1 MSDAGCFPIRPRGD
15 TRRFIQRTECTIRM
29 GPAFI
34 YQIIDLN
41 KKFGQRELLKN
52 INLAFYPGAKIG
64 LLGRNGAGKSTLMK
78 IMAGIDR
85 DYDGEA
91 RLADGY
97 TVGYL
102 EQEPRLDP
110 AKTVFENVMDA
121 VDHSRAVLRRFEE
134 INARLGEPLDDKE
147 MEKLLA
153 EQATVQDEIDAKNL
167 WDLDRQVE
175 IAMDAMNLPPGDWGV
190 ANLSGGERRRVAL
203 CKLLLEKPD
212 LLLLDEPTNHL
223 DAESVNWLERHL
235 AEYVGTVVAVTH
247 DRYFLDNVAKWI
259 LEVDHGRGIP
269 FEGNY
274 SSWLEQKKAR
284 LEMEEKQASTR
295 QKTLDKELEWIRMSP
310 KARQAK
316 SKARVAAYEKLAA
329 EQAAV
334 RDSEI
339 EIFIPASRNL
349 GDQVIDV
356 ENISKSFGDKL
367 LFENLSFKLPP
378 GGIVGIIGPNG
389 AGKTTL
395 FRMLVGQEKPDT
407 GTVKVG
413 ATVDIGY
420 VDQNRDALDPNKTVF
435 EEISGGHDTIELGKR
450 TVNARSYVAKF
461 NFMGPD
467 QQKKVGTLSGGER
480 NRVHLAK
487 LLRGGAN
494 LLLLDE
500 PTNDLDV
507 DTLRSLEEGISS
519 FAGSVVV
526 ITHDR
531 WFLDRLA
538 THIIAFEGDGYV
550 HVCEGNFEVYE
561 RSRKERLGVDADEP
575 HRFRYKKLT
584 H

>member
-1 MSDAGCFPIRPRGD
+1 
-15 TRRFIQRTECTIRM
+15 M

-34 YQIIDLN
+34 FQITDLT

-52 INLAFYPGAKIG
+52 INIAFYPGAKIG

-78 IMAGIDR
+78 IMAGLDTEF
-85 DYDGEA
+85 DGET

-102 EQEPRLDP
+102 RQEPQLDP
-110 AKTVFENVMDA
+110 EKTVFENVMEA

-134 INARLGEPLDDKE
+134 INARLGEPLDDAE
-147 MEKLLA
+147 MEKLLT
-153 EQATVQDEIDAKNL
+153 EQATVQDEIDVKNL

-175 IAMDAMNLPPGDWGV
+175 IAMDAMNLPPADWAV
-190 ANLSGGERRRVAL
+190 TNLSGGERRRVAL

-223 DAESVNWLERHL
+223 DAESVDWLERHL
-235 AEYVGTVVAVTH
+235 AEYTGTVVAVTH

-274 SSWLEQKKAR
+274 TSWLQQKKAR
-284 LEMEEKQASTR
+284 LELEEKVVSTR

-316 SKARVAAYEKLAA
+316 SKARVASYEKLAA

-339 EIFIPASRNL
+339 EIFIPASRSL

-356 ENISKSFGDKL
+356 ENISKAFGDKL
-367 LFENLSFKLPP
+367 LFENLSFRLPP

-413 ATVDIGY
+413 ATVDVGY
-420 VDQNRDALDPNKTVF
+420 VDQNRDALDADKTVF

-561 RSRKERLGVDADEP
+561 RSRKERQGVAADEP
-575 HRFRYKKLT
+575 HRFRHKKLT

>member
-1 MSDAGCFPIRPRGD
+1 
-15 TRRFIQRTECTIRM
+15 M

-34 YQIIDLN
+34 YQIVDLT

-85 DYDGEA
+85 EYEGEA
-91 RLADGY
+91 RLAEGY
-97 TVGYL
+97 AAGYL
-102 EQEPRLDP
+102 EQEPHLDLE
-110 AKTVFENVMDA
+110 KTVFENVMNGA
-121 VDHSRAVLRRFEE
+121 EQSRAVLRRYEE
-134 INARLGEPLDDKE
+134 INARFAEPLSDAE

-153 EQATVQDEIDAKNL
+153 EQARVQDEIDAKNL

-175 IAMDAMNLPPGDWGV
+175 IAMDAMNLPPGDWSV
-190 ANLSGGERRRVAL
+190 TNLSGGERRRVAL
-203 CKLLLEKPD
+203 CRLLLEKPD

-223 DAESVNWLERHL
+223 DADSVHWLERHL

-274 SSWLEQKKAR
+274 SSWLQQKKAR
-284 LEMEEKQASTR
+284 LELEEKQASAR

-316 SKARVAAYEKLAA
+316 SKARVASYEKLAA
-329 EQAAV
+329 EQAAT
-334 RDSEI
+334 RDSEV
-339 EIFIPASRNL
+339 EIFIPASRPL
-349 GDQVIDV
+349 GDLVIEA
-356 ENISKSFGDKL
+356 ENISKAFGDKL
-367 LFENLSFKLPP
+367 LFEDVSFRLPP

-389 AGKTTL
+389 ADKTTL
-395 FRMLVGQEKPDT
+395 FRMLVGLDKPDS
-407 GTVKVG
+407 GTITVG
-413 ATVDIGY
+413 STVDIGY
-420 VDQNRDALDPNKTVF
+420 VDQSRDALDPTKTVF

-487 LLRGGAN
+487 LLRGGSN

-507 DTLRSLEEGISS
+507 DTLRSLEEGITH

-561 RSRKERLGVDADEP
+561 NSRKERLGENADEP
-575 HRFRYKKLT
+575 HRFRYKKLQR
-584 H
+584 

>member
-1 MSDAGCFPIRPRGD
+1 
-15 TRRFIQRTECTIRM
+15 M

-34 YQIIDLN
+34 FQVSDLH

-52 INLAFYPGAKIG
+52 VNLAFYPGAKIG

-78 IMAGIDR
+78 IMAGIDK
-85 DYDGEA
+85 DFDGEA
-91 RLADGY
+91 RLAEGY

-102 EQEPRLDP
+102 EQEPQLDLT
-110 AKTVFENVMDA
+110 KTVFENVMDA

-134 INARLGEPLDDKE
+134 INTRLGEPMSDGE

-190 ANLSGGERRRVAL
+190 TNLSGGERRRVAL

-274 SSWLEQKKAR
+274 SSWLQQKKAR
-284 LEMEEKQASTR
+284 LELEEKTVSAR
-295 QKTLDKELEWIRMSP
+295 QKTLDKELEWVRMSP

-316 SKARVAAYEKLAA
+316 SKARMASYEKLAA

-334 RDSEI
+334 RDQDI
-339 EIFIPASRNL
+339 EIFIPASRPL

-356 ENISKSFGDKL
+356 DNISKAFGDKL
-367 LFENLSFKLPP
+367 LFENVSFKLPP

-395 FRMLVGQEKPDT
+395 FRMLVGAEQPDT

-435 EEISGGHDTIELGKR
+435 EEISEGHDTIELGKR

-507 DTLRSLEEGISS
+507 DTLRALEEALLS
-519 FAGSVVV
+519 FAGCAVV
-526 ITHDR
+526 ISHDR
-531 WFLDRLA
+531 WFLDRVA
-538 THIIAFEGDGYV
+538 THVLAFEGDSQV
-550 HVCEGNFEVYE
+550 TWFEGNFEAYE
-561 RSRKERLGVDADEP
+561 EHRHELLGDEADRP
-575 HRFRYKKLT
+575 HRISYKRLT
-584 H
+584 RD

>member
-1 MSDAGCFPIRPRGD
+1 
-15 TRRFIQRTECTIRM
+15 M

-34 YQIIDLN
+34 FQITELT

-85 DYDGEA
+85 EYDGEA

-102 EQEPRLDP
+102 EQEPKLDP

-121 VDHSRAVLRRFEE
+121 VGHSRAVLRRFEE
-134 INARLGEPLDDKE
+134 INTRLGEPIDDAE

-153 EQATVQDEIDAKNL
+153 EQASVQDEIDAKNL

-175 IAMDAMNLPPGDWGV
+175 IAMDAMNLPPADWAV
-190 ANLSGGERRRVAL
+190 TNLSGGERRRVAL

-223 DAESVNWLERHL
+223 DAESVNWLETHL
-235 AEYVGTVVAVTH
+235 AEYTGTVVAVTH

-284 LEMEEKQASTR
+284 LEIEEKQASTR

-316 SKARVAAYEKLAA
+316 SKARVSAYEKLAA
-329 EQAAV
+329 EQAAA

-339 EIFIPASRNL
+339 EIFIPASRSL

-356 ENISKSFGDKL
+356 DNISKAFGDKL

-395 FRMLVGQEKPDT
+395 FRMLVGQEKPDS
-407 GTVKVG
+407 GTIKVG

-420 VDQNRDALDPNKTVF
+420 VDQNRDALDPGKTVF

-450 TVNARSYVAKF
+450 TVNARSYVAKV

-561 RSRKERLGVDADEP
+561 RSRKERLGIGADEP

>member
-1 MSDAGCFPIRPRGD
+1 
-15 TRRFIQRTECTIRM
+15 M

-34 YQIIDLN
+34 FQISDLN

-78 IMAGIDR
+78 IMAGIDKEF
-85 DYDGEA
+85 DGEA
-91 RLADGY
+91 RLAEGY

-102 EQEPRLDP
+102 EQEPKLDP

-121 VDHSRAVLRRFEE
+121 VDHSRAVLRRYEE
-134 INARLGEPLDDKE
+134 INARFAEPLGDDE

-153 EQATVQDEIDAKNL
+153 EQARVQDEIDAKNL

-190 ANLSGGERRRVAL
+190 TNLSGGERRRVAL

-235 AEYVGTVVAVTH
+235 AEYTGTVVAVTH
-247 DRYFLDNVAKWI
+247 DRYFLDNVAQWI
-259 LEVDHGRGIP
+259 LEVDHGRGMP

-274 SSWLEQKKAR
+274 SSWLQQKKAR
-284 LEMEEKQASTR
+284 LELEEKQASAR
-295 QKTLDKELEWIRMSP
+295 QKTLDKELEWVRMSP

-316 SKARVAAYEKLAA
+316 SKARMAAYEKLAA

-334 RDSEI
+334 RDSEV
-339 EIFIPASRNL
+339 EIFIPASRPL

-356 ENISKSFGDKL
+356 ENISKAFGDKL
-367 LFENLSFKLPP
+367 LFENLSFRLPP

-395 FRMLVGQEKPDT
+395 FRMLVGAEQPDA

-413 ATVDIGY
+413 STVDIGY
-420 VDQNRDALDPNKTVF
+420 VDQNRDALDPEKTVF

-487 LLRGGAN
+487 LLRGGSN

-507 DTLRSLEEGISS
+507 DTLRSLEEGITS

-538 THIIAFEGDGYV
+538 THIIAFEGDGSV
-550 HVCEGNFEVYE
+550 PVCEGTFEVYE
-561 RSRKERLGVDADEP
+561 RSRKERLGLDADEP

-584 H
+584 K

>member
-1 MSDAGCFPIRPRGD
+1 
-15 TRRFIQRTECTIRM
+15 M

-34 YQIIDLN
+34 FQVSDLH

-52 INLAFYPGAKIG
+52 VNLAFYPGAKIG

-78 IMAGIDR
+78 IMAGIDK
-85 DYDGEA
+85 DFDGEA
-91 RLADGY
+91 RLAEGY

-102 EQEPRLDP
+102 EQEPQLDLT
-110 AKTVFENVMDA
+110 KTVFENVMDA

-134 INARLGEPLDDKE
+134 INTRLGEPMSDGE

-190 ANLSGGERRRVAL
+190 TNLSGGERRRVAL

-235 AEYVGTVVAVTH
+235 AEYLGTVVAVTH

-274 SSWLEQKKAR
+274 SSWLQQKKAR
-284 LEMEEKQASTR
+284 LQLEEKTVSAR
-295 QKTLDKELEWIRMSP
+295 QKTLDKELEWVRMSP

-316 SKARVAAYEKLAA
+316 SKARLASYEKLAA

-334 RDSEI
+334 RDQDI
-339 EIFIPASRNL
+339 EIFIPASRPL

-356 ENISKSFGDKL
+356 DNISKAFGDKL
-367 LFENLSFKLPP
+367 LFENVSFKLPP

-395 FRMLVGQEKPDT
+395 FRMLVGAEQPDT

-420 VDQNRDALDPNKTVF
+420 VDQNRDALDPDKTVF

-507 DTLRSLEEGISS
+507 DTLRSLEEGITS

-561 RSRKERLGVDADEP
+561 RSRRERLGIAADEP
-575 HRFRYKKLT
+575 HRFRYRKLT

>member
-1 MSDAGCFPIRPRGD
+1 
-15 TRRFIQRTECTIRM
+15 M

-34 YQIIDLN
+34 FQITDLH

-85 DYDGEA
+85 EYDGET

-102 EQEPRLDP
+102 QQEPQLDP
-110 AKTVFENVMDA
+110 KKTVFDNVMDA

-134 INARLGEPLDDKE
+134 INARLGEPLDDGE

-175 IAMDAMNLPPGDWGV
+175 IAMDAMNLPPGDWAV
-190 ANLSGGERRRVAL
+190 TNLSGGERRRVAL

-223 DAESVNWLERHL
+223 DAESVNWLETHL
-235 AEYVGTVVAVTH
+235 AEYTGTVVAVTH

-316 SKARVAAYEKLAA
+316 SKARVSAYEKLAA
-329 EQAAV
+329 EQAAA

-339 EIFIPASRNL
+339 EIFIPASRSL

-356 ENISKSFGDKL
+356 ENISKAFGDKL

-395 FRMLVGQEKPDT
+395 FRMLVGQEKPDS

-413 ATVDIGY
+413 STVDIGY
-420 VDQNRDALDPNKTVF
+420 VDQNRDALDPSKTVF

-480 NRVHLAK
+480 NRVHLAQ

-561 RSRKERLGVDADEP
+561 RSRKERLGMAADEP
-575 HRFRYKKLT
+575 HRFRYKKLQ

>member
-1 MSDAGCFPIRPRGD
+1 
-15 TRRFIQRTECTIRM
+15 M

-34 YQIIDLN
+34 FQITDLH

-85 DYDGEA
+85 EYDGET

-102 EQEPRLDP
+102 QQEPQLDP
-110 AKTVFENVMDA
+110 KKTVFDNVMDA

-134 INARLGEPLDDKE
+134 INARLGEPLDDDE

-175 IAMDAMNLPPGDWGV
+175 IAMDAMNLPPGDWAV
-190 ANLSGGERRRVAL
+190 TNLSGGERRRVAL

-223 DAESVNWLERHL
+223 DAESVNWLETHL
-235 AEYVGTVVAVTH
+235 AEYTGTVVAVTH

-316 SKARVAAYEKLAA
+316 SKARVSAYEKLAA
-329 EQAAV
+329 EQAAA

-339 EIFIPASRNL
+339 EIFIPASRSL

-356 ENISKSFGDKL
+356 ENISKAFGDKL

-395 FRMLVGQEKPDT
+395 FRMLVGQEKPDS

-413 ATVDIGY
+413 STVDIGY
-420 VDQNRDALDPNKTVF
+420 VDQNRDALDSSKTVF

-561 RSRKERLGVDADEP
+561 RSRKERLGMAADEP
-575 HRFRYKKLT
+575 HRFRYKKLQ

>member
-1 MSDAGCFPIRPRGD
+1 
-15 TRRFIQRTECTIRM
+15 M

-34 YQIIDLN
+34 FQITDLT

-78 IMAGIDR
+78 IMAGIDKE
-85 DYDGEA
+85 YDGET

-102 EQEPRLDP
+102 RQEPQLDP
-110 AKTVFENVMDA
+110 VKTVFENVMDA

-134 INARLGEPLDDKE
+134 INARLGEPLDDAE

-153 EQATVQDEIDAKNL
+153 EQATVQDEIDVKNL

-175 IAMDAMNLPPGDWGV
+175 IAMDAMNLPPGDWAV
-190 ANLSGGERRRVAL
+190 TNLSGGERRRVAL

-223 DAESVNWLERHL
+223 DAESVDWLERHL
-235 AEYVGTVVAVTH
+235 AEYTGTVVAVTH

-274 SSWLEQKKAR
+274 TSWLQQKKAR
-284 LEMEEKQASTR
+284 LELEEKQVSTR

-339 EIFIPASRNL
+339 EIFIPASRSL

-356 ENISKSFGDKL
+356 ENISKAFGDKL
-367 LFENLSFKLPP
+367 LFENLSFRLPP

-395 FRMLVGQEKPDT
+395 FRMLVGQEKPDS
-407 GTVKVG
+407 GTIKVG

-420 VDQNRDALDPNKTVF
+420 VDQNRDALDPDKTVF

-480 NRVHLAK
+480 NRVHLSK

-561 RSRKERLGVDADEP
+561 RSRKERMGVGADEP
-575 HRFRYKKLT
+575 HRFRHKKLT

>member
-1 MSDAGCFPIRPRGD
+1 
-15 TRRFIQRTECTIRM
+15 M
-29 GPAFI
+29 GPAFL
-34 YQIIDLN
+34 YQIIDLT

-85 DYDGEA
+85 EYEGEA
-91 RLADGY
+91 RLAEGY
-97 TVGYL
+97 TAGYL
-102 EQEPRLDP
+102 EQEPQLDP
-110 AKTVFENVMDA
+110 DKTVFENVMDGA
-121 VDHSRAVLRRFEE
+121 EESRAVLRRYEE
-134 INARLGEPLDDKE
+134 INARFAEPLSDDE

-153 EQATVQDEIDAKNL
+153 EQARVQDEIDAKNL

-175 IAMDAMNLPPGDWGV
+175 VAMDAMNLPPGDWAV

-203 CKLLLEKPD
+203 CRLLLEKPD

-223 DAESVNWLERHL
+223 DAESVHWLERHL
-235 AEYVGTVVAVTH
+235 AEYTGTVVAVTH

-274 SSWLEQKKAR
+274 SSWLQQKKAR
-284 LEMEEKQASTR
+284 LELEEKQASAR

-316 SKARVAAYEKLAA
+316 SKARVAAYDKLTA
-329 EQAAV
+329 EQAAA
-334 RDSEI
+334 RDSEV
-339 EIFIPASRNL
+339 EIFIPASRPL
-349 GDQVIDV
+349 GDLVIEA
-356 ENISKSFGDKL
+356 ENISKAFGDKL
-367 LFENLSFKLPP
+367 LFENLSFRLPP

-395 FRMLVGQEKPDT
+395 FRMLVGLEQPDS
-407 GTVKVG
+407 GTVTVG
-413 ATVDIGY
+413 STVDIGY
-420 VDQNRDALDPNKTVF
+420 VDQSRDALDPIKSVF

-467 QQKKVGTLSGGER
+467 QQKKVGKLSGGER

-487 LLRGGAN
+487 LLRGGSN

-507 DTLRSLEEGISS
+507 DTLRSLEEGITH

-561 RSRKERLGVDADEP
+561 NSRKERLGTDADEP
-575 HRFRYKKLT
+575 HRFRYKKL
-584 H
+584 

>member
-1 MSDAGCFPIRPRGD
+1 
-15 TRRFIQRTECTIRM
+15 M

-34 YQIIDLN
+34 FQITDLT

-78 IMAGIDR
+78 IMAGIDKE
-85 DYDGEA
+85 YDGET

-102 EQEPRLDP
+102 RQEPQLDP
-110 AKTVFENVMDA
+110 EKTVFENVMDA

-134 INARLGEPLDDKE
+134 INARLGEPLDDAE

-153 EQATVQDEIDAKNL
+153 EQATVQDEIDVKNL

-175 IAMDAMNLPPGDWGV
+175 IAMDAMNLPPADWAV
-190 ANLSGGERRRVAL
+190 TNLSGGERRRVAL

-223 DAESVNWLERHL
+223 DAESVDWLERHL
-235 AEYVGTVVAVTH
+235 AEYTGTVVAVTH

-274 SSWLEQKKAR
+274 TSWLQQKKAR
-284 LEMEEKQASTR
+284 LELEEKVVSTR

-316 SKARVAAYEKLAA
+316 SKARVSAYEKLAA

-339 EIFIPASRNL
+339 EIFIPASRSL

-356 ENISKSFGDKL
+356 ENISKAFGDKV

-420 VDQNRDALDPNKTVF
+420 VDQNRDALDADKTVF

-561 RSRKERLGVDADEP
+561 RSRKERMGVAADEP
-575 HRFRYKKLT
+575 HRFRHKKLT

>member
-1 MSDAGCFPIRPRGD
+1 
-15 TRRFIQRTECTIRM
+15 M
-29 GPAFI
+29 GAAFI
-34 YQIIDLN
+34 FQISHLT
-41 KKFGQRELLKN
+41 KKFGQRELLKD

-64 LLGRNGAGKSTLMK
+64 LLGRNGSGKSTLMK
-78 IMAGIDR
+78 IMAGLDKE
-85 DYDGEA
+85 YEGEA
-91 RLADGY
+91 RLAEGY

-102 EQEPRLDP
+102 EQEPHLDP
-110 AKTVFENVMDA
+110 SKTVFENVMEA
-121 VDHSRAVLRRFEE
+121 VDHSRAVLRRYEE
-134 INARLGEPLDDKE
+134 INTRLSEPLEPEE

-175 IAMDAMNLPPGDWGV
+175 IAMDAMNLPPGDWAV
-190 ANLSGGERRRVAL
+190 TNLSGGERRRVAL
-203 CKLLLEKPD
+203 CRLLLEKPD

-235 AEYVGTVVAVTH
+235 AEYEGTVVAVTH

-259 LEVDHGRGIP
+259 LEIDHGRGIP

-274 SSWLEQKKAR
+274 SAWLEQKKSR
-284 LEMEEKQASTR
+284 LELEEKQASAR
-295 QKTLDKELEWIRMSP
+295 QKTLAKELEWIRMSP

-334 RDSEI
+334 RDQDV
-339 EIFIPASRNL
+339 EIFIPASRSL
-349 GDQVIDV
+349 GDLVIEADS
-356 ENISKSFGDKL
+356 ISKAYGDKL
-367 LFENLSFKLPP
+367 LFENLSFRLPP

-395 FRMLVGQEKPDT
+395 FRMLVGSEKPDA
-407 GTVKVG
+407 GSIKVG
-413 ATVDIGY
+413 ATVDVGY
-420 VDQNRDALDPNKTVF
+420 VDQSRDALDPSKSVF
-435 EEISGGHDTIELGKR
+435 EEISAGHDTIELGKR
-450 TVNARSYVAKF
+450 SVNARSYVAKF
-461 NFMGPD
+461 MFMGPD

-487 LLRGGAN
+487 LLREGCN

-507 DTLRSLEEGISS
+507 DTLRSLEEGIVN
-519 FAGSVVV
+519 FPGSVVV

-561 RSRKERLGVDADEP
+561 RSRRERLGIEADEP